1 MLKIRKLLQVNV
13 ILGYLACVNVL
24 KAQIPP
30 TLQYGFYGG
39 HVVNFWDRL
48 EDYKRENDGL
58 NPSYGIKVRYGWKK
72 NRLTCQLGFEEQRFS
87 NIRTGP
93 IFNQGTI
100 RRRQI
105 VLKYYNPEI
114 TYSKQL
120 SSTKRS
126 NLFVDMG
133 LALKYNNYS
142 SYTTYRGDGRFIYS
156 LGDNPSRRSKV
167 TFNTSVSYEFNFGRF
182 STLIKSGP
190 NISLVNISSGV
201 EEERNVFNFNS
212 RVCIVSQAVLF
223 VKLW

>member
-1 MLKIRKLLQVNV
+1 MKTTV
-13 ILGYLACVNVL
+13 ILVLFACVNIL
-24 KAQIPP
+24 NAQIPP

-39 HVVNFWDRL
+39 HVVNFWDDL
-48 EDYKRENDGL
+48 QDYKRVNDGL
-58 NPSYGIKVRYGWKK
+58 NPSYGVKIRYGWKK
-72 NRLTCQLGFEEQRFS
+72 SRLTCQLGLEEQRFS
-87 NIRTGP
+87 NIRTAP

-100 RRRQI
+100 LRRQI

-114 TYSKQL
+114 TYSKQF

-126 NLFVDMG
+126 NFFVDMG

-142 SYTTYRGDGRFIYS
+142 SYTTYSGDGRIIFKSGANI
-156 LGDNPSRRSKV
+156 NVQSKV
-167 TFNTSVSYEFNFGRF
+167 TFNSSVTYEFNFGRF

-190 NISLVNISSGV
+190 NISLVNIYNSS
-201 EEERNVFNFNS
+201 EEPRNVFNFNS

>member
-1 MLKIRKLLQVNV
+1 MKVPV
-13 ILGYLACVNVL
+13 IFGFFACIHVL
-24 KAQIPP
+24 NAQIPP

-39 HVVNFWDRL
+39 HVVNFWDDL
-48 EDYKRENDGL
+48 QDYKRVNDGL
-58 NPSYGIKVRYGWKK
+58 NPSYGVKIRYGWKK
-72 NRLTCQLGFEEQRFS
+72 SRLTCQLGLEEQRFS
-87 NIRTGP
+87 NIRTAP

-100 RRRQI
+100 LRRQI

-126 NLFVDMG
+126 NFFVDIG
-133 LALKYNNYS
+133 LGLKFNSHSN
-142 SYTTYRGDGRFIYS
+142 YTTYSGDGRIVFRT
-156 LGDNPSRRSKV
+156 GDSPDDRSKV
-167 TFNTSVSYEFNFGRF
+167 TFNSSVSYEFNFGRF

-190 NISLVNISSGV
+190 NISLVNIYNSS
-201 EEERNVFNFNS
+201 EEPRNVFNFNS